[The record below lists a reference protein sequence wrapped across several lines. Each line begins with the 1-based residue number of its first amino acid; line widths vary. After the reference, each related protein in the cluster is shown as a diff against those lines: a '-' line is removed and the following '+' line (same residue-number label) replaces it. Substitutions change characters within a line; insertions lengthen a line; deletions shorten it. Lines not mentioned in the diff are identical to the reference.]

1 MRVTLFLERASVD
14 GVEAT
19 LWGEVSAAVAIRQ
32 AERATRGFPVG
43 LPLGTP
49 RRAAASERFRIVARE
64 TAARP
69 RRRMPLPSARGTSRT
84 APFLVPIQ

>member
-43 LPLGTP
+43 FPWGHHV
-49 RRAAASERFRIVARE
+49 ERPPPNDFA
-64 TAARP
+64 
-69 RRRMPLPSARGTSRT
+69 
-84 APFLVPIQ
+84 